1 VSGYLSYGFR
11 TVLLVVHK
19 GTFSNLGLFSSL
31 FHNLFI
37 VESLL
42 CVNSRIVFLS
52 TYLSSFIFQSED
64 VQLRTCTIFLIS
76 GANFV

>member
-11 TVLLVVHK
+11 TVLLVVHR
-19 GTFSNLGLFSSL
+19 GTFLNLGLFSSL

-42 CVNSRIVFLS
+42 CVKSSHCISFYLLIVLHLS
-52 TYLSSFIFQSED
+52 EVD
-64 VQLRTCTIFLIS
+64 
-76 GANFV
+76 N